1 MSIIDTENQYRQFH
15 KKFREEDCIFLPILS
30 DTKAHPQKNSISLIY
45 VSFIKDNDEYILP
58 FNHSESANLPIEFYS
73 DLSDCN
79 NRKFTYDKKLL
90 LHLGKFKNVCDV
102 NFLHYMAINEPLDIF
117 EIDTN
122 AHRFFN
128 LRYYNKSDINTII
141 PILKQLEYCRKISS
155 VLHDTIKKYEQ
166 HINFL
171 YNNDVLENLQYIESN
186 GLQTLNGMVYS
197 EYNPYTSTGRPSN
210 RFGGTNFAALNKT
223 DGSRKPYVSRF
234 GAEGMLVEFDYD
246 AYHLRLIGDLIGY
259 EFPEGSA
266 HSHMAKYYG
275 TDYDGSKA
283 LSFKYL
289 YGRIPSKVVETNPF
303 FKKVQQFI
311 NLNWDVYKK
320 EDFIES
326 DIYNRRIY
334 KRNLSN
340 MNKNKLFN
348 YLIQLTETE
357 NNMRMLTDL
366 IFHLKDFDYESKLV
380 LYSYDSFLFDFN
392 MKDGTGF
399 LSVIKNII
407 EQFGKYPTKVS
418 KGTNY
423 HQMMDIT
430 EKLV

>member
-1 MSIIDTENQYRQFH
+1 M
-15 KKFREEDCIFLPILS
+15 
-30 DTKAHPQKNSISLIY
+30 
-45 VSFIKDNDEYILP
+45 
-58 FNHSESANLPIEFYS
+58 
-73 DLSDCN
+73 
-79 NRKFTYDKKLL
+79 
-90 LHLGKFKNVCDV
+90 
-102 NFLHYMAINEPLDIF
+102 
-117 EIDTN
+117 
-122 AHRFFN
+122 
-128 LRYYNKSDINTII
+128 
-141 PILKQLEYCRKISS
+141 
-155 VLHDTIKKYEQ
+155 
-166 HINFL
+166 
-171 YNNDVLENLQYIESN
+171 
-186 GLQTLNGMVYS
+186 
-197 EYNPYTSTGRPSN
+197 
-210 RFGGTNFAALNKT
+210 
-223 DGSRKPYVSRF
+223 
-234 GAEGMLVEFDYD
+234 
-246 AYHLRLIGDLIGY
+246 
-259 EFPEGSA
+259 
-266 HSHMAKYYG
+266 
-275 TDYDGSKA
+275 
-283 LSFKYL
+283 SFKYL